1 MMAAALA
8 KGKTKI
14 EIAAAEP
21 QVQDTGKFLKA
32 MGVKIEGIGTHT
44 IEIEGQKKILGAF
57 FSLSRPLGGWHF
69 FFGFG
74 LNWRRRESKKC

>member
-32 MGVKIEGIGTHT
+32 MGVKIEGVGTHT
-44 IEIEGQKKILGAF
+44 IEIEGTRKTSRSQF
-57 FSLSRPLGGWHF
+57 FNLPRPFGGRHF
-69 FFGFG
+69 FYSFG
-74 LNWRRRESKKC
+74 LNWRRGESN